1 MKKYFLLTILLCQ
14 LTIVFGQKV
23 SMEDEK
29 VIQYDTDWGNW
40 VSTPE
45 NSNISFCAKLNW
57 YDKQTKLY
65 NWSIRRKVTRTPIA
79 YEWKITNQVF
89 TGASD
94 NPGNEGYYKSSAF
107 DSRDNT
113 NSMNGSGFS
122 IYSSTKTTLF
132 YQVRNVCYVFDGRN
146 PNCNSKTNN
155 NTTNQNNNSNNNQNT
170 HQTKTN
176 SGSSVQTNKTQ
187 PNQTTQS
194 QSNQVINII
203 PNNTNTE
210 ILNVLETTTNQVTNT
225 LTNSIEKSKG
235 VAANNEIAI
244 KAAQEEF
251 EENNLSD
258 KEIDLL
264 LANPDP
270 NNYATI
276 NIYNPYWKIEMHYII
291 NGRNIT
297 YAKKKNSK
305 VEYRIYLGNKIN
317 IQLYAV
323 GGLFKSTTTSVKSTV
338 TRIRKGKTYHF
349 IVKPEGLNSV
359 LLEQVE
365 SEPLDKKGNI
375 IYDSISNVFKSDIE

>member
-14 LTIVFGQKV
+14 LTIVYGQKV
-23 SMEDEK
+23 LMEDDK

-107 DSRDNT
+107 DIRDNT

-122 IYSSTKTTLF
+122 IYSSTKATLF

-155 NTTNQNNNSNNNQNT
+155 NTTNQTNNSSNNQNT
-170 HQTKTN
+170 KQTTTT
-176 SGSSVQTNKTQ
+176 SGSPVQTNKTL

-194 QSNQVINII
+194 QSNQVINTL

-225 LTNSIEKSKG
+225 LTNSIEKSKS
-235 VAANNEIAI
+235 VLINNELEI
-244 KAAQEEF
+244 KNAREEF
-251 EENNLSD
+251 QDNNLSD
-258 KEIDLL
+258 KEIDSL
-264 LANPDP
+264 LASPDP

-276 NIYNPYWKIEMHYII
+276 NIYEEIKCCHWYIFI
-291 NGRNIT
+291 NGKNLPIMD
-297 YAKKKNSK
+297 KKNK
-305 VEYRIYLGNKIN
+305 KIEYRIYNSNKLL
-317 IQLYAV
+317 IQYYAAA
-323 GGLFKSTTTSVKSTV
+323 GFGTTPMKTIK

-349 IVKPEGLNSV
+349 KIKRLSMTDAAM
-359 LLEQVE
+359 EQIDE
-365 SEPLDKKGNI
+365 EPLDKKGNKVYENTNQKI
-375 IYDSISNVFKSDIE
+375 KSDIE